1 VKAAAE
7 VTGRRLHTMEAK
19 LTARR
24 ILFIGRVQG
33 VGFRYAA
40 REIAER
46 EGLTGFVRNLAD
58 GTVEMLAQGR
68 PAQIDLCLEQI
79 ALEFGDHIRGRRI
92 EQVPPDPQYT
102 DFCIAF

>member
-1 VKAAAE
+1 MRPAE
-7 VTGRRLHTMEAK
+7 
-19 LTARR
+19 TARR
-24 ILFIGRVQG
+24 ILFIGHVQG
-33 VGFRYAA
+33 VGFRYTA
-40 REIAER
+40 REIAGR

-58 GTVEMLAQGR
+58 GTVEMLVQGR
-68 PAQIDLCLEQI
+68 ADQIGLCLEQI